1 MEVTKGQFAVMMKV
15 SPGRVSQWIADGKIG
30 KAALIGTGVRAK
42 INAEIAREQLGRTLD
57 PVQLAAQNRELPELP
72 TEAPALAERKGGGQP
87 LDPVI
92 DSDQVRFNRARA
104 DRAEIEAEQARRE
117 LDAERGR
124 YTLAEAAL
132 REWTKQAKALID
144 AEHEWHRDLALVIAS
159 ELGIEAKAV
168 EGVLRREFRVFCQK
182 RSDLALAALAQ
193 IEQLQGDLA
202 LSTET
207 GNG

>member
-1 MEVTKGQFAVMMKV
+1 MELSKGEFAALMKV
-15 SPGRVSQWIADGKIG
+15 SPGRVSQWIAEGKIKG
-30 KAALIGTGVRAK
+30 AALIGDGPRAK
-42 INAEIAREQLGRTLD
+42 INVPVAQQQLGRSLD
-57 PVQLAAQNRELPELP
+57 PVQLAAQSRPAP
-72 TEAPALAERKGGGQP
+72 TQIPLGAEEAPPA
-87 LDPVI
+87 DTV
-92 DSDQVRFNRARA
+92 DTDQVRMMRAKA
-104 DRAEIEAEQARRE
+104 DKAEIEAEQARRE

-193 IEQLQGDLA
+193 IEQLQGDSA

>member
-1 MEVTKGQFAVMMKV
+1 MELSKGEFAALMKV
-15 SPGRVSQWIADGKIG
+15 SPGRVSQWIAEGKIKG
-30 KAALIGTGVRAK
+30 AALIGAGPRAK
-42 INAEIAREQLGRTLD
+42 INVPVAQQQLGRSLD
-57 PVQLAAQNRELPELP
+57 PVQLAAQSRPAP
-72 TEAPALAERKGGGQP
+72 TQIPLGAEEAPPA
-87 LDPVI
+87 DVV
-92 DSDQVRFNRARA
+92 DTDQVRMMRAKA
-104 DRAEIEAEQARRE
+104 DKAEIEAEQARRE

-124 YTLAEAAL
+124 YTLAETAL

-168 EGVLRREFRVFCQK
+168 EGVLRREFRAFCQK

-193 IEQLQGDLA
+193 IEQLQGDSA

>member
-1 MEVTKGQFAVMMKV
+1 MELSKGEFAALMKV
-15 SPGRVSQWIADGKIG
+15 SPGRVSQWIAEGKIKG
-30 KAALIGTGVRAK
+30 AALIGAGPRAK
-42 INAEIAREQLGRTLD
+42 INVPVAQQQLGRSLD
-57 PVQLAAQNRELPELP
+57 PVQLAAQSRPAP
-72 TEAPALAERKGGGQP
+72 TQISIGGEEAAAPAA
-87 LDPVI
+87 DI
-92 DSDQVRFNRARA
+92 ADTDQVRMMRAKA
-104 DRAEIEAEQARRE
+104 DKAEIEAEQARRE

-193 IEQLQGDLA
+193 IEQLQGDSA